1 MMRDIQTIKLEFPQG
16 MVTSVENHL
25 FHLPIDM
32 LFKMR
37 TIKKTLRV
45 VFPKKLNRYSSKQ

>member
-1 MMRDIQTIKLEFPQG
+1 MRDIQTIKLEFPQG

-25 FHLPIDM
+25 FHRPIDM
-32 LFKMR
+32 FFKMR